1 MDRRAR
7 LELALELL
15 KAARELG
22 TMGASMNGKR
32 ATNIRGW
39 AEKLSARG
47 LSLVADDIQA
57 ILVHDDQP

>member
-15 KAARELG
+15 NASRELG
-22 TMGASMNGKR
+22 TLGASMNGKR
-32 ATNIRGW
+32 ATAVRGG

-47 LSLVADDIQA
+47 LALVADDIQSVLKVEDA
-57 ILVHDDQP
+57 G